1 MKVDD
6 YVFNK
11 MFKVIKDETLRIT
24 ILKDKVNIINYK
36 EIIFFDDNK
45 VKIKCIDKIITVTGN
60 DLIINKLL
68 DDEILVIG
76 TIKNVELQ

>member
-11 MFKVIKDETLRIT
+11 MFKVIKDETLKIT